1 MGSALTRILFDGTDG
16 LKPSRFWTL
25 MAIAHFVNDQ
35 QALKTGE
42 GSCWPTVDTI
52 AKKAHL
58 SPNIV
63 RDSIKDLV
71 DEKVLRFEQP
81 AGGRRTFYVR
91 VEDIKRVAGAST
103 NSPLSDVTGV
113 TDVKPLSDVTG
124 VPLQICEES
133 PCRSVTTPL
142 SDLKPEQRK
151 EQRKE
156 QEKRTKKVCG
166 APAPAPAD
174 DLFGGELKEEKKPKD
189 EPTKTASKR
198 SLALGE
204 KDCPQG
210 VESETWAEVLYLRRQ
225 KRAPLTPIA
234 LKRIEAEAKKAG
246 ITLQTALTEML
257 ARGWQGFKADW
268 YLRDRKPAAE
278 TQSIPKDMTDA
289 ERLELTKKLT
299 TDRFGRFKELTQ
311 AQRKAI
317 GYEESARAFFAAHG
331 VEYKGMA

>member
-91 VEDIKRVAGAST
+91 VADLKRVAGVST
-103 NSPLSDVTGV
+103 TAPLADVTGV
-113 TDVKPLSDVTG
+113 TDVKPLADVTG
-124 VPLQICEES
+124 DPLQICEGT

-142 SDLKPEQRK
+142 SDLKPEQRR

-156 QEKRTKKVCG
+156 QEKGTKKVG
-166 APAPAPAD
+166 RASAPAPAD
-174 DLFGGELKEEKKPKD
+174 DLFGGELKEEPKPKRTRRKP
-189 EPTKTASKR
+189 ETPCPWEEGSKVP
-198 SLALGE
+198 E
-204 KDCPQG
+204 D
-210 VESETWAEVLYLRRQ
+210 
-225 KRAPLTPIA
+225 
-234 LKRIEAEAKKAG
+234 
-246 ITLQTALTEML
+246 
-257 ARGWQGFKADW
+257 
-268 YLRDRKPAAE
+268 LRDWCRENCPSLDPQAEFDLFVGHAHTHDRRCKDWKAAYRMWCRK
-278 TQSIPKDMTDA
+278 S
-289 ERLELTKKLT
+289 
-299 TDRFGRFKELTQ
+299 
-311 AQRKAI
+311 AQRKQSTSAPGLI
-317 GYEESARAFFAAHG
+317 HRTSTGLVREKTQEERQANGGYAASYKRALERWRNPKVASA
-331 VEYKGMA
+331 